1 MNKEV
6 KASTKL
12 SKQSYFEGRAEQA
25 KEAARREMGAECPI
39 WMITKELYG
48 KKTCSVPVKGKD
60 GKVVLTW

>member
-25 KEAARREMGAECPI
+25 KEAARREMGAVCPI
-39 WMITKELYG
+39 
-48 KKTCSVPVKGKD
+48 
-60 GKVVLTW
+60 